1 MRISA
6 VAIAIG
12 LLALPGCQ
20 GDERANPG
28 AGDSAKASEQKAA
41 KGKKRGAD
49 AAKDAAADASKT
61 SPAFGND
68 FTYSGAGRRD
78 PFRSFEWEQLKLDAL
93 NADESTPLERFDV
106 SQLSLLGVV
115 WDVYSARALIQDPS
129 GMSYVI
135 GAVARLGKNDG
146 RVIRI
151 DDNLVIVKETYVD
164 YLGEETIKD
173 IEMRIRASEGG

>member
-28 AGDSAKASEQKAA
+28 SGDAAEASEKKAA
-41 KGKKRGAD
+41 RARKKRAE
-49 AAKDAAADASKT
+49 AEKDAAAEAAKAGSAMDEN
-61 SPAFGND
+61 FV
-68 FTYSGAGRRD
+68 YSSAGRRD
-78 PFRSFEWEQLKLDAL
+78 PFRSFEWEQLKLDAI
-93 NADESTPLERFDV
+93 NAGESTPLERFDV

-115 WDVYSARALIQDPS
+115 WDVNSARALIQDPS

-135 GAVARLGKNDG
+135 GTGPRLGKNDG

-151 DDNLVIVKETYVD
+151 DDNLVIVKETYVNFED
-164 YLGEETIKD
+164 RATTKEVEMYLYE
-173 IEMRIRASEGG
+173 RNGG

>member
-20 GDERANPG
+20 GDERANQD
-28 AGDSAKASEQKAA
+28 AGNAARASEQNAA
-41 KGKKRGAD
+41 KGKKRGAG
-49 AAKDAAADASKT
+49 AAEDAAADAPNAS
-61 SPAFGND
+61 SAFGKD
-68 FTYSGAGRRD
+68 FTYSAVGRRD
-78 PFRSFEWEQLKLDAL
+78 PFRSFEWEQLKLEAL
-93 NADESTPLERFDV
+93 NADESTALERFDV
-106 SQLSLLGVV
+106 GQLSLIAVV
-115 WDVYSARALIQDPS
+115 WDVKSARALVQDPS
-129 GMSYVI
+129 GMSYIV
-135 GAVARLGKNDG
+135 GMGTRMGKNDG

-151 DDNLVIVKETYVD
+151 EDNLMVVKETYVD